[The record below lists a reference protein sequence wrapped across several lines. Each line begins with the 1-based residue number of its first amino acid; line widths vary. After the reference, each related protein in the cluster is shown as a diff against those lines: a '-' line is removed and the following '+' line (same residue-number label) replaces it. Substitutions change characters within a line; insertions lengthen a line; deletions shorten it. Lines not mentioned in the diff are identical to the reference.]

1 MTLANAE
8 ETRRR
13 RRFPWPA
20 GFRVHPPIVTVLII
34 AAIVATA
41 WRTGVFHHDLGL
53 TSEYQYAYSG
63 RQIQAGHWST
73 LFTSQLLT
81 RNTFMALS
89 ICLSVAVFVGIY
101 EALAGSVRAIVV
113 VVVTGIVG
121 PLGVEAALGAGN
133 VLGSTWAAK
142 TLATLDFGASAI
154 TAGAGGAVVALLRW
168 RWLRIVA
175 LLIVLSG
182 LPLHHQL
189 ADWEHLISF
198 TFGFGLALI
207 LGPRPDVVPDPE
219 AGGVQS
225 GPAGNA
231 TASARATRGHRLTPL
246 AWLLLVPAAAIGA
259 LGAGAFVSASGSG
272 SGSAQVIEATYP
284 SAALHSNRRVL
295 VALPPGYGQSG
306 QRYPVVEMLH
316 GVPGGLEEV
325 IGGLNVAQLSSQSK
339 TPFIAVAP
347 DGTGPAVGES
357 DFANTSRQPM
367 GTVTGPELRQ
377 WVDAHYPTNG
387 TWVVAG
393 LSSGGYGAAYLPT
406 LSPGAYQAACPMSGF
421 FTAEPP
427 AFEGQ
432 SATVKQA
439 GSPILH
445 VSARGPRTLVVAGS
459 SDRESLDQA
468 RGYIAAMN
476 GVGEPNNGLTV
487 NPGAHELPVWV
498 TGIKQCLAYFFPASG
513 LHG

>member
-1 MTLANAE
+1 MTIVQSE
-8 ETRRR
+8 ETSRRR
-13 RRFPWPA
+13 RALWPT
-20 GFRVHPPIVTVLII
+20 GFRIHPPIVTTLII
-34 AAIVATA
+34 SAIVATA
-41 WRTGVFHHDLGL
+41 WRTGVFHHDLSL
-53 TSEYQYAYSG
+53 TMEYQYGYSG

-73 LFTSQLLT
+73 LFTNQLLT
-81 RNTFMALS
+81 RNTFMCLS

-101 EALAGSVRAIVV
+101 EALAGSLRAIVV
-113 VVVTGIVG
+113 IVVCGIVG
-121 PLGVEAALGAGN
+121 PLGVEAGLGLGN
-133 VLGSTWAAK
+133 VLGSTWAAN
-142 TLATLDFGASAI
+142 TLSTLDFGASAI
-154 TAGAGGAVVALLRW
+154 TAGGAGAVVALLRW
-168 RWLRIVA
+168 RWLRVVA

-198 TFGFGLALI
+198 TFGFGLGLI
-207 LGPRPDVVPDPE
+207 LGPRPEVGLHPE
-219 AGGVQS
+219 QGDS
-225 GPAGNA
+225 R
-231 TASARATRGHRLTPL
+231 RAARLTPL
-246 AWLLLVPAAAIGA
+246 AWVLLVPAAV
-259 LGAGAFVSASGSG
+259 LGVLGSTTFISSAASGS
-272 SGSAQVIEATYP
+272 SSAQVIEATYP
-284 SAALHSNRRVL
+284 SAALHSSRRVL
-295 VALPPGYGQSG
+295 VVLPPGYGQSS

-325 IGGLNVAQLSSQSK
+325 IGGLNVAQLSNQSK

-377 WVDAHYPTNG
+377 WVDSHYPTNG
-387 TWVVAG
+387 TWEVTG

-406 LSPGAYQAACPMSGF
+406 LSPGVYQQACPMSGF

-432 SATVKQA
+432 SAAVKQA

-445 VSARGPRTLVVAGS
+445 VSARGPRTLLVAGS
-459 SDRESLDQA
+459 SDPGSLDQA
-468 RGYIAAMN
+468 RRYIAAMN
-476 GVGEPNNGLTV
+476 GVGEPNNGLIT
-487 NPGAHELPVWV
+487 NPGGHELPVWT
-498 TGIKQCLAYFFPASG
+498 TGIKQCLGFFFPASG

>member
-1 MTLANAE
+1 MTLVHD
-8 ETRRR
+8 ETTARG
-13 RRFPWPA
+13 RRFWPA
-20 GFRVHPPIVTVLII
+20 GFRIHPPIITVLII
-34 AAIVATA
+34 STIVATA

-53 TSEYQYAYSG
+53 TTEYQYAYSG

-73 LFTSQLLT
+73 LFTNQLLT
-81 RNTFMALS
+81 RNTFMCLS
-89 ICLSVAVFVGIY
+89 ICLSVLVFVGIY

-113 VVVTGIVG
+113 IVVTGIVG
-121 PLGVEAALGAGN
+121 PLGVEAGLGLGN
-133 VLGSTWAAK
+133 VLGSTWAAN
-142 TLATLDFGASAI
+142 TLSTLDFGASAI
-154 TAGAGGAVVALLRW
+154 TAGGAGAVVALLRW

-198 TFGFGLALI
+198 TFGFGLGLV
-207 LGPRPDVVPDPE
+207 LGPRPEVGRDHE
-219 AGGVQS
+219 AGGS
-225 GPAGNA
+225 SRAG
-231 TASARATRGHRLTPL
+231 RLTPL
-246 AWLLLVPAAAIGA
+246 AWVLLVPAAV
-259 LGAGAFVSASGSG
+259 LGVLGSTTFISNAASGS
-272 SGSAQVIEATYP
+272 SVAQVIEATYP

-295 VALPPGYGQSG
+295 VVLPPGYGRSG
-306 QRYPVVEMLH
+306 QRYPVVELLH

-325 IGGLNVAQLSSQSK
+325 VGGLNVAQLSSQSK

-357 DFANTSRQPM
+357 DFANTSSQPM

-387 TWVVAG
+387 TWDVTG
-393 LSSGGYGAAYLPT
+393 LSSGGYGSAYLPT
-406 LSPGAYQAACPMSGF
+406 LSPGVYQAACPMSGF

-427 AFEGQ
+427 AFAGQ
-432 SATVKQA
+432 SAAVKQA

-445 VSARGPRTLVVAGS
+445 VSAHGPRTLLVAGS
-459 SDRESLDQA
+459 SDQESLDQA
-468 RGYIAAMN
+468 RRYIAAMN
-476 GVGEPNNGLTV
+476 AVGGPNSGLTV
-487 NPGAHELPVWV
+487 NPGGHELPVWT
-498 TGIKQCLAYFFPASG
+498 TGIKQCLGYFFPASG